1 MSVIYIRTGGH
12 MKEQLKIAIF
22 GLSLNILEHIK
33 NDIQA
38 IHPDIKIAWVNI
50 SDPELDVLL
59 VNEIFF
65 NAESIQNIV
74 NSKQVPYLRLKTAP
88 ESAGSIVDDVLYL
101 PFQMTDQVRD
111 WFKTNIR
118 STPINPKTERLART
132 LDKKADVNKV
142 IQEFL
147 NERNDNIQIFDA
159 NGNIG
164 LMNTRT
170 EQVWLDPERKLKGT
184 DTSIN
189 YTYAT
194 MQMAQ
199 SVTHTQGM
207 DLRMWLWNTLW
218 YSNELLKPHSSSD
231 FYKLVYWPQ
240 PDPIADRTE
249 IFQIAA
255 CFEKG
260 ANIQQVE
267 QNLEITQDRIMKFV
281 SVAWLCGA
289 LREIPMDEANL
300 AQDMADTAP
309 SGLGRFFIKLRSKLG
324 LRS

>member
-1 MSVIYIRTGGH
+1 

-33 NDIQA
+33 QEIQSIYPG
-38 IHPDIKIAWVNI
+38 IHIAWVNI
-50 SDPELDVLL
+50 SDPALDVLL

-65 NAESIQNIV
+65 NADSIQHIV
-74 NSKQVPYLRLKTAP
+74 NAKHVPYLRLITAHDK
-88 ESAGSIVDDVLYL
+88 AGSIANDILYL
-101 PFQMTDQVRD
+101 PFQMTDQIRE
-111 WFKTNIR
+111 WFKSHLTY
-118 STPINPKTERLART
+118 TPTAQTERLTRVPY
-132 LDKKADVNKV
+132 KKPDVDKV

-159 NGNIG
+159 SGNIG

-184 DTSIN
+184 DSSIN

-199 SVTHTQGM
+199 SVIHTQGM
-207 DLRMWLWNTLW
+207 DLRTWLWNTLW
-218 YSNELLKPHSSSD
+218 YSNELLKSHSSTD
-231 FYKLVYWPQ
+231 FYKLVFWPQ
-240 PDPIADRTE
+240 PDPIADRRE

-267 QNLEITQDRIMKFV
+267 QNLEISQDRIMKFV
-281 SVAWLCGA
+281 SVALMCGA
-289 LREIPMDEANL
+289 LCEISIDEAHL
-300 AQDMADTAP
+300 VQDDADEAP
-309 SGLGRFFIKLRSKLG
+309 SRLGRFFLKIRSKLG
-324 LRS
+324 LGS

>member
-1 MSVIYIRTGGH
+1 

-22 GLSLNILEHIK
+22 GLSLNILEQIK
-33 NDIQA
+33 HEIQS

-50 SDPELDVLL
+50 SDPELDILW
-59 VNEIFF
+59 VNDVFF

-74 NSKQVPYLRLKTAP
+74 SSKQVPYLRLKTAP
-88 ESAGSIVDDVLYL
+88 EKSGSITDDILYL
-101 PFQMTDQVRD
+101 PFQMTDQVSG
-111 WFKTNIR
+111 WFKANV
-118 STPINPKTERLART
+118 SYTPVSLKTERLAR
-132 LDKKADVNKV
+132 LLYKKIDVDKV

-184 DTSIN
+184 DGSIN

-199 SVTHTQGM
+199 NVTHIQGM

-218 YSNELLKPHSSSD
+218 YSNELLKPHSTTN
-231 FYKLVYWPQ
+231 FYKLAFWPQ

-267 QNLEITQDRIMKFV
+267 QNLEISQDRIMKFV
-281 SVAWLCGA
+281 SVALMCGA
-289 LREIPMDEANL
+289 LCEISIDEAHL
-300 AQDMADTAP
+300 VQDDADNAP
-309 SGLGRFFIKLRSKLG
+309 SGLGRFFLKIRSKLG
-324 LRS
+324 LGS

>member
-1 MSVIYIRTGGH
+1 

-33 NDIQA
+33 QEIQS
-38 IHPDIKIAWVNI
+38 IYPDIHIAWVNI
-50 SDPELDVLL
+50 SDPALDVLL

-65 NAESIQNIV
+65 NADSIQHIV
-74 NSKQVPYLRLKTAP
+74 NAKHVPYLRLITAH
-88 ESAGSIVDDVLYL
+88 EKAGSIADDILYL
-101 PFQMTDQVRD
+101 PFQMTDQIRE
-111 WFKTNIR
+111 WFKIHLTYT
-118 STPINPKTERLART
+118 STDKTERLTRAPY
-132 LDKKADVNKV
+132 KKADVDKV

-159 NGNIG
+159 SGNIG

-184 DTSIN
+184 DSSIN

-199 SVTHTQGM
+199 SVIHTQGM
-207 DLRMWLWNTLW
+207 DLRIWLWNTLW
-218 YSNELLKPHSSSD
+218 YSNELLKSHSSTD
-231 FYKLVYWPQ
+231 FYKLVFWPQ
-240 PDPIADRTE
+240 PDPIADRRE

-267 QNLEITQDRIMKFV
+267 QNLEVSQDRIMKFV
-281 SVAWLCGA
+281 SVALMCGA
-289 LREIPMDEANL
+289 LCEISIDEAHL
-300 AQDMADTAP
+300 VQDDADEAP
-309 SGLGRFFIKLRSKLG
+309 SGLGRFFLKIRSKLG
-324 LRS
+324 LGS

>member
-1 MSVIYIRTGGH
+1 
-12 MKEQLKIAIF
+12 MKGQLKIAIF
-22 GLSLNILEHIK
+22 GLSLNILEYIKHHI
-33 NDIQA
+33 QSL
-38 IHPDIKIAWVNI
+38 HPDIKISWVNI
-50 SDPELDVLL
+50 SEPGLDILL

-74 NSKQVPYLRLKTAP
+74 SSKQVPYLRLKTAP
-88 ESAGSIVDDVLYL
+88 EKSGNIEDDILYL
-101 PFQMTDQVRD
+101 PFQVTDQVRQ
-111 WFKTNIR
+111 WFKANVSYI
-118 STPINPKTERLART
+118 PITLKTERLAR
-132 LDKKADVNKV
+132 LLYKKVDVDKV

-184 DTSIN
+184 DCSIN
-189 YTYAT
+189 YSYAT

-199 SVTHTQGM
+199 SVIHIQGM

-218 YSNELLKPHSSSD
+218 YSNELLKSHSITN
-231 FYKLVYWPQ
+231 FYKLVFWPQ
-240 PDPIADRTE
+240 PDPTADRAE

-260 ANIQQVE
+260 ANIQQVGK
-267 QNLEITQDRIMKFV
+267 NLDLSQDRIMKFV
-281 SVAWLCGA
+281 SVALLCGV
-289 LREIPMDEANL
+289 LDEISMDEAHLVQNE
-300 AQDMADTAP
+300 AHEG
-309 SGLGRFFIKLRSKLG
+309 SNRLGFFFMKLKSKLG
-324 LRS
+324 SGS

>member
-1 MSVIYIRTGGH
+1 

-33 NDIQA
+33 QEIQSIYPG
-38 IHPDIKIAWVNI
+38 IHIAWVNI
-50 SDPELDVLL
+50 SDPALDVLL

-65 NAESIQNIV
+65 NADSIQHIV
-74 NSKQVPYLRLKTAP
+74 NAKHVPYLRLITAHDK
-88 ESAGSIVDDVLYL
+88 AGSIANDILYL
-101 PFQMTDQVRD
+101 PFQMTDQIRE
-111 WFKTNIR
+111 WFKSHLTY
-118 STPINPKTERLART
+118 TPTAQTERLTRVAY
-132 LDKKADVNKV
+132 KKPDVDKV

-159 NGNIG
+159 SGNIG

-184 DTSIN
+184 DSSIN

-199 SVTHTQGM
+199 NVIHTQGM
-207 DLRMWLWNTLW
+207 DLRIWLWNTLW
-218 YSNELLKPHSSSD
+218 YSNELLKSHSSTD
-231 FYKLVYWPQ
+231 FYKLVFWPQ
-240 PDPIADRTE
+240 PDPIADRRE

-267 QNLEITQDRIMKFV
+267 QNLEISQDRIMKFV
-281 SVAWLCGA
+281 SVALMCGA
-289 LREIPMDEANL
+289 LCEIAIDEAHL
-300 AQDMADTAP
+300 VQDDADEAP
-309 SGLGRFFIKLRSKLG
+309 SKLGRFFLKIRSKLG
-324 LRS
+324 LGS

>member
-1 MSVIYIRTGGH
+1 

-33 NDIQA
+33 QDIQS
-38 IHPDIKIAWVNI
+38 IYPDIHIAWVNI
-50 SDPELDVLL
+50 SNPELDVLL

-65 NAESIQNIV
+65 NADSIQHIV
-74 NSKQVPYLRLKTAP
+74 NVKRVPYLRLKTEP
-88 ESAGSIVDDVLYL
+88 EKAGSIADDILYL
-101 PFQMTDQVRD
+101 PFQMTDQIRE
-111 WFKTNIR
+111 WFKGNVTH
-118 STPINPKTERLART
+118 TPTPPKTERLTRS
-132 LDKKADVNKV
+132 LYKKPDVDKV

-159 NGNIG
+159 SGNIG

-184 DTSIN
+184 DSSIN

-199 SVTHTQGM
+199 SVIHTQGI
-207 DLRMWLWNTLW
+207 DLRTWLWNTLW
-218 YSNELLKPHSSSD
+218 YSNELLKTHSTTN
-231 FYKLVYWPQ
+231 FYQLVFWPQ

-255 CFEKG
+255 CFEQG
-260 ANIQQVE
+260 ANILQVE
-267 QNLEITQDRIMKFV
+267 KNLEITQDRIMKFV
-281 SVAWLCGA
+281 SVALMCGV
-289 LREIPMDEANL
+289 LREILVDEAHL
-300 AQDMADTAP
+300 VQDSRAAP
-309 SGLGRFFIKLRSKLG
+309 TTGLGRFFIKLRSKLG
-324 LRS
+324 LDT

>member
-1 MSVIYIRTGGH
+1 

-33 NDIQA
+33 QDIQS

-50 SDPELDVLL
+50 SDPALDVLL

-65 NAESIQNIV
+65 NAESIQSIV
-74 NSKQVPYLRLKTAP
+74 SSKQVPYLRLKTAP
-88 ESAGSIVDDVLYL
+88 EKSGSIADDILYL
-101 PFQMTDQVRD
+101 PFQMTDQIRQ
-111 WFKTNIR
+111 WFKANV
-118 STPINPKTERLART
+118 SYTPITLKTQRLARLLYKT
-132 LDKKADVNKV
+132 VDVQKV

-184 DTSIN
+184 DSSIN

-199 SVTHTQGM
+199 NVTHTQGI
-207 DLRMWLWNTLW
+207 DLRRWLWNTLW
-218 YSNELLKPHSSSD
+218 YSNEMLKSHSTTN
-231 FYKLVYWPQ
+231 FYKLTFWPQ
-240 PDPIADRTE
+240 PDPISDRTE
-249 IFQIAA
+249 IFQMAA

-267 QNLEITQDRIMKFV
+267 KNLQISQDRIMKFV
-281 SVAWLCGA
+281 SVALMCGV
-289 LREIPMDEANL
+289 LREISIDEAYLVQDL
-300 AQDMADTAP
+300 AHEAP
-309 SGLGRFFIKLRSKLG
+309 SSLGRFFIKLRSKLG
-324 LRS
+324 LGS